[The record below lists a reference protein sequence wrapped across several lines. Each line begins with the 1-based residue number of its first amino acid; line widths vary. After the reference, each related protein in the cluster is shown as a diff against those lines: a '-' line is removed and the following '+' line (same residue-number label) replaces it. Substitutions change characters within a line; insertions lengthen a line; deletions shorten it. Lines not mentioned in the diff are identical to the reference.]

1 MPYSTDRVDSSEMR
15 AKGRFVA
22 SLKMR
27 AYVHWMGLTLAERR
41 AVTETTANRYRLA
54 SKRGK
59 GRILDELCAN
69 TGWHRNHARK
79 ALTAA
84 LKPKI
89 VAPRNPQPLKYGP
102 DVIAALTICW
112 TVLGMPAGK
121 RLAPMLAELVAV
133 LRYFGELVIDEDTA
147 VLLVSMSAAT
157 IDRRLAGER
166 AKYRLKGRCT
176 TKPGSLLKSQIP
188 VRTWADWDDARP
200 GFVEIDLVG
209 HDGGNP
215 AGPHAFTLT
224 VTDIATGWTENRSV
238 PDKSANCVLA
248 ALNDIARRMPFPIL
262 GVDCDNGSE
271 FINEDLLRW
280 CEDRQITFT
289 RARPGNK
296 NDGCYVEEK
305 NWAAVRTTVG
315 YYRYDTAAELLLLNE
330 IWQLQ
335 SKLTN
340 YFCPQQKL
348 ISKVRAG
355 AKVAKKHDTATTPFH
370 RAIDH
375 PTMTVER
382 IVALTRT
389 YSLIN
394 PAATQRQVQ
403 ALTAQ
408 LFTLTTSKAAPGAES
423 PVNKRARLREA
434 TNPPSRAS

>member
-1 MPYSTDRVDSSEMR
+1 M
-15 AKGRFVA
+15 
-22 SLKMR
+22 
-27 AYVHWMGLTLAERR
+27 MGLTLAERR
-41 AVTETTANRYRLA
+41 AVTETTAIRYSVA
-54 SKRGK
+54 DKRTK
-59 GRILDELCAN
+59 GIILDELCAN

-79 ALTAA
+79 ALTTA
-84 LKPKI
+84 LQPK
-89 VAPRNPQPLKYGP
+89 VVSPRSPRPPKYGP
-102 DVIAALTICW
+102 NVVAALTVCW

-133 LRYFGELVIDEDTA
+133 LRHFGELDIDEDTA
-147 VLLVSMSAAT
+147 SLLVSMSAAT

-166 AKYRLKGRCT
+166 RKHQLRGRCT

-238 PDKSANCVLA
+238 PDKTGKCVLA
-248 ALNDIARRMPFPIL
+248 ALNDIAHKMPFPIL
-262 GVDCDNGSE
+262 GVDSDNGSE
-271 FINEDLLRW
+271 FINAHLLLW
-280 CEDRQITFT
+280 CQRRQITFT
-289 RARPGNK
+289 RARPANK
-296 NDGCYVEEK
+296 NDGCHVEQK
-305 NWAAVRTTVG
+305 NWALVRTVVG
-315 YYRYDTAAELLLLNE
+315 YHRYDTAAGLLLLNE

-340 YFCPQQKL
+340 YFYPQQKL
-348 ISKVRAG
+348 ISKVRDG
-355 AKVAKKHDTATTPFH
+355 AKVSKKHDKATTPFH

-408 LFTLTTSKAAPGAES
+408 LLTLATSKAGPTAKAQT
-423 PVNKRARLREA
+423 NKRARSREA
-434 TNPPSRAS
+434 TNPPTRAS

>member
-1 MPYSTDRVDSSEMR
+1 M
-15 AKGRFVA
+15 
-22 SLKMR
+22 
-27 AYVHWMGLTLAERR
+27 AERR
-41 AVTETTANRYRLA
+41 AVTETTAVRYHLA

-69 TGWHRNHARK
+69 TGWHRNHARR
-79 ALTAA
+79 A
-84 LKPKI
+84 LKSALWPKI
-89 VAPRNPQPLKYGP
+89 VTPRSPRPVKYGP
-102 DVIAALTICW
+102 DVIAALTVCW

-121 RLAPMLAELVAV
+121 RLAPMLGELVGV
-133 LRYFGELVIDEDTA
+133 LRHFGELAIDEDTA
-147 VLLVSMSAAT
+147 ELLVSMSAAT
-157 IDRRLAGER
+157 IDRRLADER
-166 AKYRLKGRCT
+166 AKYHLRGRVC

-200 GFVEIDLVG
+200 GFVEVDLVG

-238 PDKSANCVLA
+238 PSKEAKCVLA
-248 ALNDIARRMPFPIL
+248 ALNDIARKMPFPIL
-262 GVDCDNGSE
+262 GVDSDNGSE
-271 FINEDLLRW
+271 FINDHLLQW
-280 CEDRQITFT
+280 CQGRQVTFT

-296 NDGCYVEEK
+296 NDGCHVEQK
-305 NWAAVRTTVG
+305 NWAVVRTIVG
-315 YYRYDTAAELLLLNE
+315 YHRYDTAAELLLLNE

-335 SKLTN
+335 SNLTN
-340 YFCPQQKL
+340 YFYPQQKL
-348 ISKVRAG
+348 ISKVRKG
-355 AKVAKKHDTATTPFH
+355 AKVSKKHDKAATPFH

-375 PTMTVER
+375 PTTSVER

-394 PAATQRQVQ
+394 PAATQRHVQ

-408 LFTLTTSKAAPGAES
+408 LLTLATTKAGPTAKAQ
-423 PVNKRARLREA
+423 VNKRARLREA